1 MAQKKT
7 NTQDGKHRV
16 SKTLW
21 TVYCFFL
28 AASIFIIGR
37 IIFLQYAWEP
47 DQKTLKYF
55 TPENRQETINPE
67 RGTITYCNG
76 QILAIST
83 PLYTIHM
90 DCHILKKDLLKGKVK
105 VGRDSISER
114 DWRKMAM
121 DMCSQ
126 LPAIIQD

>member
-1 MAQKKT
+1 MT

-67 RGTITYCNG
+67 RGTITDCNG

-90 DCHILKKDLLKGKVK
+90 DCHIMYSQESGSMFY
-105 VGRDSISER
+105 SIQ
-114 DWRKMAM
+114 
-121 DMCSQ
+121 CSCNITCNS
-126 LPAIIQD
+126 IINIFAYCIS